1 MVSVAAFA
9 YGQISG
15 VITLESA
22 DLSSD
27 LELMGLLTKFHLE
40 ELQKPLI
47 SKIASLID
55 TKNVFTILETAN
67 LYNLQDLMNMCHNFF
82 DTHTEQL
89 RLSDGFN
96 SLSQVNIL

>member
-1 MVSVAAFA
+1 MPAFA
-9 YGQISG
+9 YYRISG
-15 VITLESA
+15 VITLEST

-27 LELMGLLTKFHLE
+27 LELMGLLARYHLE

-47 SKIASLID
+47 SKIANLID

-67 LYNLQDLMNMCHNFF
+67 LYNLQDLMNTCHNFF
-82 DTHTEQL
+82 DTHTDKL

-96 SLSQVNIL
+96 TLSQVNTL